1 MTCTGGLY
9 DKISCNFRILT
20 KIHKYIVVVLF
31 WYEIIKTHS
40 QRKGYSINIES
51 LVIQGGARKT
61 GPPSRRPTW
70 A

>member
-1 MTCTGGLY
+1 MLDVTYGGADNSLSRPTSLCILF
-9 DKISCNFRILT
+9 DGENISFDA
-20 KIHKYIVVVLF
+20 
-31 WYEIIKTHS
+31 
-40 QRKGYSINIES
+40 S